1 MLFVGFYFMFLSC
14 VLNLSTFVFVSI
26 LGRYTTVLVMCGA
39 ISLFDTAYFELLFV
53 VIMLI
58 GTPILK

>member
-1 MLFVGFYFMFLSC
+1 MFLSC